1 MREKKDIKEIF
12 QVAIKSVMPQNII
25 KNSSYL
31 DILSERKFHLFGSG
45 KASVEMAKTI
55 KELVGENIIDGFIVT
70 PYEDE
75 DLEGVKVFKS
85 THPLPSKKSIEAAN
99 ELLKRF
105 STLKEDD
112 FFVYLLSGGSS
123 ALIELPIDA
132 LSLDDMI
139 KTTNLLLQ
147 NSVSISEINIVRK
160 HLSLIKG
167 GRLAKATKAKGVVL
181 VISDVIG
188 DDLEAI
194 GSAPLY
200 CDSSTLKDAKNILKK
215 YDIFN
220 KVPKSVQKVLEFQ
233 NYESPK
239 NINKN
244 IEHKIIANNKK
255 ALESA
260 KDFALSLGYS
270 CDIVTDSLQGDVT
283 IVAKQITQAIL
294 ESDKEVLIFGGEPT
308 VEVLGS
314 GKGGRNQELCLHV
327 LKEIKNHKNIT
338 FLSGG
343 SDGIDGNT
351 EVAGGIV
358 DFKSYRDDI
367 DDFLQNSDS
376 YHFLKRNGDL
386 LVTGASGT
394 NVMDIMIAIKGVKNV

>member
-1 MREKKDIKEIF
+1 MREKKDIQEIF
-12 QVAIKSVMPQNII
+12 QAAIKSVMPQNII
-25 KNSSYL
+25 KNSAYL
-31 DILSERKFHLFGSG
+31 DILEERKFHLYGSG

-70 PYEDE
+70 PYKDE
-75 DLEGVKVFKS
+75 NLSKIEVFKS
-85 THPLPSKKSIEAAN
+85 THPLPSQKSIKAAN

-105 STLKEDD
+105 SSLKEDD
-112 FFVYLLSGGSS
+112 FFIYLLSGGSS
-123 ALIELPIDA
+123 ALIELPISPI
-132 LSLDDMI
+132 SLDDMI

-147 NSVSISEINIVRK
+147 NSVSIGEINIVRK

-167 GRLAKATKAKGVVL
+167 GRLAKATKAKGVVF

-200 CDSSTLKDAKNILKK
+200 CDSSTFKDAEDILKK
-215 YDIFN
+215 YGIFD
-220 KVPKSVQKVLEFQ
+220 KVPKSVQEVLKLQ
-233 NYESPK
+233 NSESPK
-239 NINKN
+239 SINKN
-244 IEHKIIANNKK
+244 IEHKIVANNKK

-283 IVAKQITQAIL
+283 IVAKQIIKAIL
-294 ESDKEVLIFGGEPT
+294 ESDNEVLIFGGEPT

-351 EVAGGIV
+351 KVAGGIV
-358 DFKSYRDDI
+358 DFKSYSDDI

-376 YHFLKRNGDL
+376 YHFLKRGNDL
-386 LVTGASGT
+386 LITGASGT
-394 NVMDIMIAIKGVKNV
+394 NVMDIMIAIKGAKDV